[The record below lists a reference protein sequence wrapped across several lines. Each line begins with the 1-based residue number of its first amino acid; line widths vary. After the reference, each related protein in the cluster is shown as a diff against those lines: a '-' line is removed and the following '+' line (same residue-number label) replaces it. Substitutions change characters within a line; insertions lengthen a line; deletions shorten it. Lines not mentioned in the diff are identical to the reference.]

1 MSRETVRL
9 IHAVAAAALLTLLAA
24 SAAAQAP
31 VAPAVVP
38 PKTVPLP
45 WLVLDIRG
53 GLASLGEDAA
63 TAASLGVAATDL
75 AGRARTAVVGAH
87 VYPIRRGKL
96 KLGLGAEML
105 LGTRSIQ
112 RVNTAGAAVGLPIR
126 RRLEAASG
134 QISLNFGRG
143 RGWSYITVGAGPSR
157 FESYLGDA
165 KPTRA
170 GTTTLNY
177 GGGARWFTRNHLAFT
192 LDLRFYLTRPA
203 TATFDA
209 PARERQRVTLISAG
223 ISLK

>member
-1 MSRETVRL
+1 MSRVNARL
-9 IHAVAAAALLTLLAA
+9 TWVVAMAAGLTLWT
-24 SAAAQAP
+24 SPAAAQDP
-31 VAPAVVP
+31 VAPAVAAPRVI
-38 PKTVPLP
+38 PLP
-45 WLVLDIRG
+45 WLVVDIRG
-53 GLASLGEDAA
+53 GLASLGEDAT
-63 TAASLGVAATDL
+63 TAASLGVAAADL

-87 VYPIRRGKL
+87 VYPVRRGKL

-105 LGTRSIQ
+105 LGTRSFQ
-112 RVNTAGAAVGLPIR
+112 RVDTAGTAVGLPIR
-126 RRLEAASG
+126 RRFEAASG
-134 QISLNFGRG
+134 QLSLNFGRG
-143 RGWSYITVGAGPSR
+143 RGWSYITVGAGPAR